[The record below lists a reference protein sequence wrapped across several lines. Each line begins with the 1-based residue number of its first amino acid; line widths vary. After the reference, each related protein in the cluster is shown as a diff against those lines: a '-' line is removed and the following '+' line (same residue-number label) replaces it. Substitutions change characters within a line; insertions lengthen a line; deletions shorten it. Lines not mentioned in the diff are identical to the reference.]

1 MSVKVREHRDCWVLD
16 VEGQADFEEGGV
28 LRSAMDETRAKPLPA
43 MVIDLSA
50 LTFGD
55 TAFLHWLLTARRA
68 HEEAGTRLILAGP
81 LRAQVLRLLTVTG
94 TLDHFTVAEDAP
106 AALTLLASP
115 GEAQQEG

>member
-1 MSVKVREHRDCWVLD
+1 M
-16 VEGQADFEEGGV
+16 
-28 LRSAMDETRAKPLPA
+28 LRSAMEETGAKTLPA

-50 LTFGD
+50 LTFAD

-68 HEEAGTRLILAGP
+68 HEEAGTRLILAG
-81 LRAQVLRLLTVTG
+81 LLHAQVLRLLTVTG
-94 TLDHFTVAEDAP
+94 TLDHFTVAEDVT